1 MLPYFVLGIAL
12 LAGLL
17 LAARW
22 FAGAEPAVLVKVLK
36 RLVFGVVLG
45 VIVFLAVTGQLR
57 WALFALPA
65 LLPWFFRLRG
75 VARAA
80 KNFSRMASGSSA
92 PTGQTS
98 EVQTR
103 FLRLSLDHDTG
114 EMTGEV
120 VAGAYRG
127 RQIEEMGPD
136 ELIELLSECMGEDEQ
151 SAQVVE
157 AYLDRVHADW
167 RNSASAS
174 ASAGAGGGKRASANG
189 SMSRE
194 EAYQVLGL
202 EKGAGTEQ
210 IKEAYHRLMAGTHP
224 DRGGSTYLAAKINQ
238 AKDLLLGD

>member
-1 MLPYFVLGIAL
+1 VLPYFVLGIAL

-45 VIVFLAVTGQLR
+45 VIVFLVVTGQMR

-224 DRGGSTYLAAKINQ
+224 DHGGSTYLAAKINQ

>member
-45 VIVFLAVTGQLR
+45 VIVFLVVTGQMR

-65 LLPWFFRLRG
+65 VLPWFFRLRG

-224 DRGGSTYLAAKINQ
+224 DHGGSTYLAAKINQ

>member
-1 MLPYFVLGIAL
+1 VLPYFVLGIAL

-45 VIVFLAVTGQLR
+45 VIVFLVVTGQMR

-174 ASAGAGGGKRASANG
+174 AGAGGGKRASANG

-224 DRGGSTYLAAKINQ
+224 DHGGSTYLAAKINQ